1 MLIWSINRNP
11 NRNLN
16 KLIGIPIGTQAIN
29 VSHNHSTDKVDEH
42 KVDGTRSKYG
52 HYDSVNKDREKFDRD
67 VRYYISG

>member
-1 MLIWSINRNP
+1 MSLTITARIKWMNT
-11 NRNLN
+11 
-16 KLIGIPIGTQAIN
+16 KF
-29 VSHNHSTDKVDEH
+29 TDKVDEH